1 MPVDDKKKN
10 QSDIANSLTIVLALK
25 DRVPFTIRWMHY
37 ANSMHFPFKIL
48 IADGGT
54 DERVPEIFSKK
65 LNFPNLS
72 YEYIRYPF
80 DQTYTHFYTKLADA
94 LAHVET
100 PFAVMADNDDFFVVD
115 GLLRSVEFLRNHPDY
130 SSCRG
135 IIAGVRIRPNTKY
148 GEFSYAYGD
157 KKDISFAKM
166 IYMPGSTLN
175 DTASERVKDQF
186 SCYRTNWYDVF
197 RIEQLRE
204 NYRILRDLDTKDL
217 ILAQNIPMLLGYVV
231 GKVYRG
237 NFYYLVR
244 QWDGPGSSDKT
255 ENREKG
261 DHFDRM
267 LLETWSADFKAFAN
281 AIASAISQKD
291 GIPFDDAYR
300 IVKKSYREFMAPA
313 IIDCLSAQRQL
324 SIASSLS
331 RGIIEK
337 LGTTGYLL
345 RRQYLFIKRVIT
357 DQPKLLRFIPGHRL
371 AASDNGIKLIYDFL
385 TTPFES
391 INK

>member
-1 MPVDDKKKN
+1 
-10 QSDIANSLTIVLALK
+10 
-25 DRVPFTIRWMHY
+25 
-37 ANSMHFPFKIL
+37 
-48 IADGGT
+48 
-54 DERVPEIFSKK
+54 
-65 LNFPNLS
+65 
-72 YEYIRYPF
+72 
-80 DQTYTHFYTKLADA
+80 
-94 LAHVET
+94 
-100 PFAVMADNDDFFVVD
+100 
-115 GLLRSVEFLRNHPDY
+115 
-130 SSCRG
+130 
-135 IIAGVRIRPNTKY
+135 
-148 GEFSYAYGD
+148 
-157 KKDISFAKM
+157 
-166 IYMPGSTLN
+166 
-175 DTASERVKDQF
+175 
-186 SCYRTNWYDVF
+186 
-197 RIEQLRE
+197 
-204 NYRILRDLDTKDL
+204 
-217 ILAQNIPMLLGYVV
+217 
-231 GKVYRG
+231 
-237 NFYYLVR
+237 
-244 QWDGPGSSDKT
+244 
-255 ENREKG
+255 
-261 DHFDRM
+261 M